1 MLRRWAL
8 PSLGLAAGFSGLAVV
23 AAILTG
29 RALASFEAGLAIF
42 PVAAGLV
49 VIRRAPPDVRTESWR
64 VVRAGLL
71 AGLVAT
77 VVYDVVRVALAAADP
92 SPYRPFEAIRQF
104 GLGFWPAGSNATLVL
119 ATGFL
124 VHFVNGASFG
134 VIYAVFA
141 GRFLSTFLAAAATG
155 LAWGVT
161 LEIVQSILYPG
172 WLNIT
177 ATLRE
182 FLVISALGHVAYGLT
197 LGIGVRRL
205 LQRSTEAVTA

>member
-8 PSLGLAAGFSGLAVV
+8 PSLGLAAGFSGIAVV

-29 RALASFEAGLAIF
+29 RALATFEAGLVVF
-42 PVAAGLV
+42 PLVAGLV
-49 VIRRAPPDVRTESWR
+49 VVRRAPLDVRSESWR

-71 AGLVAT
+71 AGFIAT
-77 VVYDVVRVALAAADP
+77 LAYDVVRVALAAVEP

-104 GLGFWPAGSNATLVL
+104 GLGFWATSTHPVLVL

-141 GRFLSTFLAAAATG
+141 GRFLSAFLAAAVCG
-155 LAWGVT
+155 IAWGAT

-197 LGIGVRRL
+197 LGISARRL